1 MISIT
6 LTHKI
11 IQVFEESLFV
21 SYLKMSC
28 QFLYFKQGLTQT
40 KIVTEAISKKTLHYI
55 GSLLWVLLEINSKF
69 LATKEPR
76 FACLIRSYGLA
87 SGYKVNLEELT

>member
-6 LTHKI
+6 LTYKI
-11 IQVFEESLFV
+11 VQVFEESLFV
-21 SYLKMSC
+21 RYLKMSC
-28 QFLYFKQGLTQT
+28 RFLYFKQGLTKT

-87 SGYKVNLEELT
+87 SGYKANLEELT